1 MRSPGSY
8 IAGASVHV
16 VPSREEAWSQSA
28 VLGLG
33 LGVPVVGTAVEGLP
47 ETLGEGRGVLVQP
60 EKPEELA
67 HAIDELLRGRGFPTR
82 NSGADT
88 PSNSPTSGSPRIT
101 PTSTG
106 GSRYA
111 ERPT

>member
-1 MRSPGSY
+1 MLLSMMC
-8 IAGASVHV
+8 VHV

-60 EKPEELA
+60 
-67 HAIDELLRGRGFPTR
+67 RGRGVPDPALGR
-82 NSGADT
+82 
-88 PSNSPTSGSPRIT
+88 
-101 PTSTG
+101 
-106 GSRYA
+106 RYA
-111 ERPT
+111 EQFTNERIAPYYADVYRRLTVRGTTHLTG